1 MPGLKYWN
9 GDRRSRHFL
18 PPQFLFF
25 TFLAEYKNLSYF
37 CFKLLLQLLVT
48 AIFIFFYISHR
59 ISGFEIIWDHVF
71 FFWQI
76 NAGAEVTM
84 AFFYF
89 NIFYWPTKKRFC
101 SNIFKSTEEALNL
114 RYTFINENFLKKF
127 TKDKKVPP
135 QG

>member
-18 PPQFLFF
+18 PPQFFFF

-48 AIFIFFYISHR
+48 AIVIFFTFLTEL
-59 ISGFEIIWDHVF
+59 GDLKLFETMF

-114 RYTFINENFLKKF
+114 RYTFINGNFLKKF